1 MPVNFSDFE
10 KMPAEKRAKELN
22 SLIETLKKEIE
33 NAKKDLSQ
41 KEKDLSDAQEFL
53 AKSEKEARVLEDVR
67 TQGLEKKA
75 QEEKQET
82 TGATK
87 KQARS
92 LEEEL
97 EGAPRM
103 KAPEGQSYFAN
114 KTLADIDKITTTIYQ
129 RQKQTGI
136 ETETDRRV
144 FYEASKELEDRRR
157 KLEEGSYIADR
168 DTRKHLEHAEDLVKK
183 DYEKHKEQYKRH
195 AL

>member
-1 MPVNFSDFE
+1 MAVNFGDFE

-22 SLIETLKKEIE
+22 ALIETLKKEIE
-33 NAKKDLSQ
+33 NAKKELSQ
-41 KEKDLSDAQEFL
+41 KEKDLLDAQEFL
-53 AKSEKEARVLEDVR
+53 AKSEKEVRVLENER

-75 QEEKQET
+75 EEKQET
-82 TGATK
+82 NTAK
-87 KQARS
+87 KQTKS

-103 KAPEGQSYFAN
+103 KTPEGQSYFAN
-114 KTLADIDKITTTIYQ
+114 KTLADIDKITTSIYQ

-136 ETETDRRV
+136 ETENDRRV

-157 KLEEGSYIADR
+157 KLEDGSYVADR
-168 DTRKHLEHAEDLVKK
+168 DARKHLEHAEDLVKK

-195 AL
+195 VL

>member
-1 MPVNFSDFE
+1 MAVNFGDFE

-22 SLIETLKKEIE
+22 ALIETLKKEIE
-33 NAKKDLSQ
+33 NAKKELSQ
-41 KEKDLSDAQEFL
+41 KEKDLLDAQEFL
-53 AKSEKEARVLEDVR
+53 AKSEKEARMLEDVR

-75 QEEKQET
+75 EEKQET
-82 TGATK
+82 NTAK
-87 KQARS
+87 KQTKS

-103 KAPEGQSYFAN
+103 KTPEGQSYFAN
-114 KTLADIDKITTTIYQ
+114 KTLADIDKITTSIYQ

-136 ETETDRRV
+136 ETENDRRV

-157 KLEEGSYIADR
+157 KLEDGSYVADR
-168 DTRKHLEHAEDLVKK
+168 DARKHLEHAEDLVKK

-195 AL
+195 VL

>member
-1 MPVNFSDFE
+1 MAINFGDFE
-10 KMPAEKRAKELN
+10 KMPAEKRVKELN
-22 SLIETLKKEIE
+22 TLIETLKKEIE
-33 NAKKDLSQ
+33 NAKKDLAQ

-53 AKSEKEARVLEDVR
+53 SKSEKETKVLEDVR
-67 TQGLEKKA
+67 TQGLEKKT
-75 QEEKQET
+75 QEEKQTES
-82 TGATK
+82 APK

-136 ETETDRRV
+136 ETENDRRV

-195 AL
+195 AM

>member
-1 MPVNFSDFE
+1 MPVNFGDFE
-10 KMPAEKRAKELN
+10 KMPAEKRVKELN
-22 SLIETLKKEIE
+22 TLIETLKKEIE
-33 NAKKDLSQ
+33 NAKKELSQ

-53 AKSEKEARVLEDVR
+53 TKSEKEVRVLEDVR
-67 TQGLEKKA
+67 TQGLEKKT
-75 QEEKQET
+75 QEQEKNV
-82 TGATK
+82 APK

-114 KTLADIDKITTTIYQ
+114 KTLADIDKITTSIYQ

-136 ETETDRRV
+136 ETENDRRV

-195 AL
+195 TL

>member
-1 MPVNFSDFE
+1 MAVNFGDFE

-22 SLIETLKKEIE
+22 ALIEALKKEIE
-33 NAKKDLSQ
+33 TAKKELSQ
-41 KEKDLSDAQEFL
+41 KEKDLLDAQEFL
-53 AKSEKEARVLEDVR
+53 SKSEKEARMLENER

-75 QEEKQET
+75 QEEKSVEP
-82 TGATK
+82 K

-136 ETETDRRV
+136 ETENDRRV
-144 FYEASKELEDRRR
+144 FYEASKELEDRRK
-157 KLEEGSYIADR
+157 KLEEGSYVADR
-168 DTRKHLEHAEDLVKK
+168 DARKHLEHAEDLVKK

-195 AL
+195 VL

>member
-1 MPVNFSDFE
+1 MAVNFGDFE

-22 SLIETLKKEIE
+22 ALIEALKKEIE
-33 NAKKDLSQ
+33 TAKKGLSQ
-41 KEKDLSDAQEFL
+41 KEKDLLDAQEFL
-53 AKSEKEARVLEDVR
+53 SKSEKEARMLENER

-75 QEEKQET
+75 QEEKSVEP
-82 TGATK
+82 K

-136 ETETDRRV
+136 ETENDRRV
-144 FYEASKELEDRRR
+144 FYEASKELEDRRK
-157 KLEEGSYIADR
+157 KLEEGSYVADR
-168 DTRKHLEHAEDLVKK
+168 DARKHLEHAEDLVKK

-195 AL
+195 VL